1 MTNLID
7 KLQRVPLREVWRH
20 EAYDF
25 TQWLQQNQKRDG

>member
-7 KLQRVPLREVWRH
+7 KLQIPLREVWRH

-25 TQWLQQNQKRDG
+25 TQWLQEILTFK